1 MNHEEENELF
11 HRLEADIAA
20 NFGGDVVD
28 LGKARAARE
37 SADTN
42 PTESDLVPDTSGTSN
57 PDASSDASGDT
68 IIVTG
73 DAASGPGGS
82 RVGRPVDPKNLPSPG
97 VRWDKR
103 KPILPTWLTSKPGF
117 VSTTQRAAS
126 NAFYA
131 AAYHS
136 IRSPWYALRL
146 TSYAPR
152 GAARM
157 VGDTRRWVWDTE
169 GAPLRAYEVARENT
183 AEYLKLSRQRDDR
196 VRLRVL
202 VTAVSIV
209 FGAVFALA
217 LYIMAPLWLGAF
229 ASAAVLVAGF
239 WGAPKDHPVIG
250 PAVLRTELEKLTGS
264 IVLRG
269 LDSVGNAKIS
279 AALKKGGDMNGMRFT
294 SEITRDGPGYRADL
308 DLPYGVTPQD
318 IMESRPALASGL
330 RRKVGCVWPSADPT
344 EHDGR
349 LILWVGD
356 KPMNETK
363 KPAWPL
369 LKSGTV
375 DLFKPV
381 VFGNDQRMSDVSVTL
396 MFASVIVGSVPR
408 MGKTFLMR
416 LFLLIA
422 ALDPRSEIYGFD
434 FKGTGDFGALEPI
447 CHRYRAGDED
457 DDLLYVL
464 NALRELRE
472 ELRRRAKVIKSL
484 PRSRCPESKV
494 TPELANDKTLGLHP
508 IVVGFDECQVPF
520 EHDKYGAEIEE
531 ICTDLAKRGPAL
543 GIVALFGT
551 QRPDAKSLPTGISAN
566 AVLRFCLKVMGQ
578 PANDMVLG
586 TSMYKA
592 GYRATMFSRTDRG
605 ICWMA
610 GEGDDPRI
618 VASAFVDAVGA
629 ELVVKRAREMREAY
643 GNVTGHAIG
652 QEPTATE
659 TGFDL
664 LTDVLRVIPADED
677 KVWNEK
683 IASRLAELR
692 PEVYGGW
699 KAATVAT
706 NLKAHGITAQDV
718 WGTTGAG
725 KGTTRR
731 GIVRADL
738 TTAITQRDKKQ
749 SGG

>member
-1 MNHEEENELF
+1 
-11 HRLEADIAA
+11 
-20 NFGGDVVD
+20 VVD

-37 SADTN
+37 SAHSN
-42 PTESDLVPDTSGTSN
+42 SRGSG
-57 PDASSDASGDT
+57 DASADPVPSASPDASGDRSGT
-68 IIVTG
+68 AMTVTADPESDP
-73 DAASGPGGS
+73 DAS
-82 RVGRPVDPKNLPSPG
+82 RVGRPVDPANLPAPG

-117 VSTTQRAAS
+117 ISTTQRAVN

-131 AAYHS
+131 TAYHAV
-136 IRSPWYALRL
+136 RCPWYAGRL
-146 TSYAPR
+146 ATYAPR
-152 GAARM
+152 GVARM

-169 GAPLRAYEVARENT
+169 GAPLRAYEVAHENT

-196 VRLRVL
+196 VRLRAL
-202 VTAVSIV
+202 ITAASVV
-209 FGAVFALA
+209 FGAVFTLA
-217 LYIMAPLWLGAF
+217 LYILAPLWLGVF
-229 ASAAVLVAGF
+229 AAAAVLVAGF
-239 WGAPKDHPVIG
+239 WGSPKDHPVIG
-250 PAVLRTELEKLTGS
+250 PAVLKTELEKLTGS

-269 LDSVGNAKIS
+269 LDSIGNPKIS
-279 AALKKGGDMNGMRFT
+279 AAIKKGGDMNGMRFT

-308 DLPYGVTPQD
+308 DLPYGITPD
-318 IMESRPALASGL
+318 DVMEARPALASGL

-369 LKSGTV
+369 LKTGTV
-375 DLFKPV
+375 DLFRPV
-381 VFGNDQRMSDVSVTL
+381 VFGNDQRMADVSVTL

-422 ALDPRSEIYGFD
+422 ALDPRAEIYGFD
-434 FKGTGDFGALEPI
+434 FKGTGDFGALEPV
-447 CHRYRAGDED
+447 CHRYRAGDDD
-457 DDLLYVL
+457 DDLVYVL

-484 PRSRCPESKV
+484 PRTRCPESKV
-494 TPELANDKTLGLHP
+494 TPDLANDKTLGLHP
-508 IVVGFDECQVPF
+508 IVVAFDECQVPF
-520 EHDKYGAEIEE
+520 EHDKYGAEIED

-551 QRPDAKSLPTGISAN
+551 QRPDAKSLPPGISAN
-566 AVLRFCLKVMGQ
+566 AVLRFCLKVMGHT
-578 PANDMVLG
+578 ANDMVLG
-586 TSMYKA
+586 TGMYKA

-629 ELVVKRAREMREAY
+629 EQVVKRARVMREEY

-652 QEPTATE
+652 QDPATTE
-659 TGFDL
+659 SGFDL
-664 LTDVLRVIPADED
+664 LSDVLRVVPADED

-683 IASRLAELR
+683 IATRLADLR

-706 NLKAHGITAQDV
+706 NLKAHGIAAQDV
-718 WGTTGAG
+718 WGTTEAG

-731 GIVRADL
+731 GIARADIVA
-738 TTAITQRDKKQ
+738 AITQRDKNR
-749 SGG
+749 SGD